1 MERRS
6 EGGFLVSKI
15 HQLAARIF
23 NRLLKEHGI
32 EFNSAQGRI
41 LFVLWER
48 DGIPIKEL
56 SEKTQ
61 LSKSTLTSM
70 LDRLERAGHIAREP
84 SVEDRRIVLVRL
96 TEENRRQKRLYDEV
110 SEEMTLL
117 FYEGFTREEIMEL
130 EGYLRR
136 VLDNLVRHKD

>member
-6 EGGFLVSKI
+6 EGGFLISKI
-15 HQLAARIF
+15 HQLSGRIF
-23 NRLLKEHGI
+23 NRLLRDRGI
-32 EFNSAQGRI
+32 DFNSAQGRI

-70 LDRLERAGHIAREP
+70 LDRLEGAGHIAREP
-84 SVEDRRIVLVRL
+84 SGEDRRIVLVKL
-96 TEENRRQKRLYDEV
+96 TEENRRQRRLYDEV
-110 SEEMTLL
+110 SEEMTGL
-117 FYEGFTREEIMEL
+117 FYEGFTLGEIKEF
-130 EGYLRR
+130 EDYLRR
-136 VLDNLVRHKD
+136 ILDNLVRRSG

>member
-1 MERRS
+1 
-6 EGGFLVSKI
+6 
-15 HQLAARIF
+15 
-23 NRLLKEHGI
+23 
-32 EFNSAQGRI
+32 
-41 LFVLWER
+41 
-48 DGIPIKEL
+48 
-56 SEKTQ
+56 
-61 LSKSTLTSM
+61 
-70 LDRLERAGHIAREP
+70 
-84 SVEDRRIVLVRL
+84 VLVRL